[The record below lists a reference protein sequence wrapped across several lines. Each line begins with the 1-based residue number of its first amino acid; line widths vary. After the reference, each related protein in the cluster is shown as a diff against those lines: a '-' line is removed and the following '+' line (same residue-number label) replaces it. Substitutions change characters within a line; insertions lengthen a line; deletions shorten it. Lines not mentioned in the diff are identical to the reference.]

1 MKKYRIAIVGAGPT
15 GYFTA
20 QAFLKNQTADTSFFI
35 DIIERLPTPGGLVRY
50 GVAPDHPKIKSITN
64 VFDKINQESNV
75 RLFANI
81 EVGKDVSL
89 RDLKMNYDAVVLTT
103 GAPNGRRL
111 NIEGENSPNSFSASE
126 FVAWYNG
133 DPNFSKLNV
142 NLKCE
147 SAVIVGNG
155 NVAIDVARMLALD
168 PNNLTKTDIAE
179 YALQKLF
186 ESQIKKIYICGR
198 RGPENNN
205 FTNHELQNL
214 CDLEGVS
221 ISVNLSEIIESKMRV
236 KKNIE
241 ENNTVEKN
249 LNLFQEKSMTSITK
263 ARRNVEFKF
272 FISPKKILNKKS
284 NLEII
289 FEIMD
294 NFEVE
299 KMRFNELLSIEAGIF
314 ISAVGN
320 EAVEIPGI
328 EIEKGRIKNIAG
340 KLFDNIYTAGWAKRG
355 AIGLIG
361 TNKSDANEVVKLI
374 ISELELP
381 KSTNKMDKIFGSKN
395 KIIDK
400 SAWAKINSHEISAGA
415 LIGKP
420 RSKLTNLDEIVRI
433 GLNNN

>member
-1 MKKYRIAIVGAGPT
+1 LKKYRIAIVGAGPT

-20 QAFLKNQTADTSFFI
+20 QAFLKNQTADTSFLI

-50 GVAPDHPKIKSITN
+50 GVAPDHQKIKSITN
-64 VFDKINQESNV
+64 IFEKINQESNV

-103 GAPNGRRL
+103 GAPNGKRL

-133 DPNFSKLNV
+133 DPNFTNLNV

-155 NVAIDVARMLALD
+155 NVAIDVARLLALD
-168 PNNLTKTDIAE
+168 PNILTKTDIPE

-198 RGPENNN
+198 RGPENTN
-205 FTNHELQNL
+205 FTNLELQNL

-221 ISVNLSEIIESKMRV
+221 IKVNLSEIMASKMRI
-236 KKNIE
+236 NTSIE
-241 ENNTVEKN
+241 VNNMAEKN
-249 LNLFQEKSMTSITK
+249 LNTFQEKCMVSRTK
-263 ARRNVEFKF
+263 VRRNVEFKF

-294 NFEVE
+294 NFEDE
-299 KMRFNELLSIEAGIF
+299 KIRLNKLISIEAGIF

-361 TNKSDANEVVKLI
+361 TNKSDASEVVNLI
-374 ISELELP
+374 ISELGLP
-381 KSTNKMDKIFGSKN
+381 KSTNKIDKLFRSKN
-395 KIIDK
+395 TIIDK

-420 RSKLTNLDEIVRI
+420 RSKLTSIDEIVRI
-433 GLNNN
+433 GLDNY